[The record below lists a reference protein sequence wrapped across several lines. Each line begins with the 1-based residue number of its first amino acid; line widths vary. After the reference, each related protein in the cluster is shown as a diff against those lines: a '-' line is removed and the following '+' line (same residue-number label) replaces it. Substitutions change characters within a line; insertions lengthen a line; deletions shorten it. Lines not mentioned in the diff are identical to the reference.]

1 MMRYDTIII
10 GAGSAGCVLAARL
23 TEDAGRSVLLLEAG
37 PDYPDRA
44 TMPDE
49 IEHDANQAASQDN
62 GPHNWNFVGSA
73 SPNRPDPVTIP
84 RGKVVGG
91 TSAINHQIFLRGAPE
106 DFEHWVEMGNDRWS
120 YLDVLPYFRKLETD
134 LDIHD
139 DFHGSDGPISVR
151 RHPRET
157 WLPLQSAFHA
167 ACVAEGFPEDP
178 HMNNP
183 EATGVGQF
191 PLNYVDGVRVSTA
204 IGHLESCRHRLNLTI
219 KGDVLVH
226 RVLFDGKRATG
237 IEAES
242 GGETFVAEGDEIIL
256 SAGAVASPQL
266 LMLSGVGPGSNLDR
280 VGISSVHNLE
290 GVGQNLKNHPS
301 LSLRFQPK
309 AGYSLTPDSP
319 RNQVALRFAAA
330 GSTTRN
336 DIQVQPL
343 TSGPKGKEADEIR
356 VGCRLELPESAGELT
371 LASADPMV
379 QPKLDYQSLVQT
391 QDRERMREAVR
402 TCVRIFG
409 HQGFQGII
417 EERISPSETDLAS
430 DTSLDAW
437 LDRNIGVAG
446 HTCGTCKM
454 GPASDPAA
462 VVDQYCRVHG
472 LEGLRVIDASVM
484 PEITRAN
491 TNATTIMIAERVAD
505 FIRNGDK

>member
-1 MMRYDTIII
+1 MRYDTIII

-23 TEDAGRSVLLLEAG
+23 SEDPGRSVLLLEAG
-37 PDYPDRA
+37 PDYPDHES
-44 TMPDE
+44 MPDE
-49 IEHDANQAASQDN
+49 IKHDANQRASEDKAA
-62 GPHNWNFVGSA
+62 HNWSFVGSA
-73 SPNRPDPVTIP
+73 SPKRLDLVSVP
-84 RGKVVGG
+84 RGKVTGG

-106 DFEHWVEMGNDRWS
+106 DFDNWASMGNDRWS
-120 YLDVLPYFRKLETD
+120 FLEVLPYFRKLETD
-134 LDIHD
+134 LDIRD
-139 DFHGSDGPISVR
+139 DFHGSQGPIPVR

-157 WLPLQSAFHA
+157 WLPLQAAFHA
-167 ACVAEGFPEDP
+167 ACLAEGFPEDP
-178 HMNNP
+178 DMNNP
-183 EATGVGQF
+183 EASGVGPI
-191 PLNYVDGVRVSTA
+191 PLNYINGVRVSTA
-204 IGHLESCRHRLNLTI
+204 LGYLDSCRHRLNLTI
-219 KGDVLVH
+219 KGGVLVKK
-226 RVLFDGKRATG
+226 VLFDGKRATG

-242 GGETFVAEGDEIIL
+242 GGENFTVEGDEIIL

-266 LMLSGVGPGSNLDR
+266 LMLSGVGPRGNLAS
-280 VGISSVHNLE
+280 VGIRLVHNLE

-343 TSGPKGKEADEIR
+343 TSGPKGREADEIR

-409 HQGFQGII
+409 RQGFQEII
-417 EERISPSETDLAS
+417 EERISPTETDLES
-430 DTSLDAW
+430 DARLDEW

-446 HTCGTCKM
+446 HSCGTCKM
-454 GPASDPAA
+454 GPALDPAA
-462 VVDQYCRVHG
+462 VVDQYCRVYG

-505 FIRNGDK
+505 FIRNGDT